1 MKEALLKYWL
11 ASQGPGMP
19 LAPIYNYFRAFFF
32 QITYNPSRISVSR

>member
-1 MKEALLKYWL
+1 MKEALLKYCL

-19 LAPIYNYFRAFFF
+19 LVPFYNYFRAFFF